1 VSAPINL
8 NKVRKARAKIAKTAM
23 AASNAVA
30 FGQSRSEKLF
40 NKKETSRRNEIL
52 DGFALETPQNSAED
66 RTKKP

>member
-1 VSAPINL
+1 MSAPINL
-8 NKVRKARAKIAKTAM
+8 NKVRKARAKIAKTAS

-40 NKKETSRRNEIL
+40 NKKEISRRNEIL

>member
-8 NKVRKARAKIAKTAM
+8 NKVRKATA
-23 AASNAVA
+23 A

-40 NKKETSRRNEIL
+40 NKKEISRRNEIL
-52 DGFALETPQNSAED
+52 DGVTLETPQNSAED